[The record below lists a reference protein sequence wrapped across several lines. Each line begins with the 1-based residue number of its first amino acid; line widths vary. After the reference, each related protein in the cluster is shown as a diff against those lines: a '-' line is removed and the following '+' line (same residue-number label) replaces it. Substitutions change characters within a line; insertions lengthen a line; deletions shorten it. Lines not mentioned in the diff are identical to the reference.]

1 MEIYLVGGAVRDK
14 LMGFTPTERD
24 WVVVGARPQ
33 DLESQ
38 GYKQVGKD
46 FPVFLHPQTHEEYAL
61 ARTERKT
68 RPGYKGFSVHA
79 SPEVTLLEDLQRR
92 DLTINAIAEDEH
104 GRLIDPFGG
113 VQDIE
118 NKILR
123 HVSPAFTEDPVRI
136 LRLARFAARFA
147 HLGFTVA
154 PETNELMKQ
163 MVANGEVDAL
173 VPERVWKE
181 MERALAMPAPQRF
194 FETLRAC
201 GALAILFPE
210 LEALY
215 GVPQPE
221 QYHPEV
227 DTGVHTM
234 MVLEQATAL
243 SSDTQVRFAALV
255 HDLGK
260 GITPKEQWPKHLEHE
275 EKGVPLVENLC
286 NRYRLPNDYRALAV
300 HVARYH
306 LHYHKAMELRPNSIL
321 KLLQNIDA
329 LRKPQRFEQFLL
341 ACEADARGRLGLEDR
356 DCPQSDW
363 LRQALS
369 AVNSVDPRQLVEKGL
384 QGEALGKELQHLRI
398 LAIKNRL
405 YELRD
410 NT

>member
-201 GALAILFPE
+201 GALAKLFPE

-341 ACEADARGRLGLEDR
+341 ACEADARGRLGLENR

>member
-201 GALAILFPE
+201 GALAKLFPE

-306 LHYHKAMELRPNSIL
+306 LHYHKALELRPNSIL

-341 ACEADARGRLGLEDR
+341 ACEADARGRLGLENR

-369 AVNSVDPRQLVEKGL
+369 AVNSVDPRQLVKKGL

>member
-201 GALAILFPE
+201 GALAKLFPE

>member
-341 ACEADARGRLGLEDR
+341 ACEADARGRLGLENR